1 MDLKI
6 ISRLLK
12 LGRSSQIFTLGDIS
26 IFDVILSILLFVFS
40 VEAIYGMT
48 FFFYPALSILL
59 TRADTAEAV

>member
-40 VEAIYGMT
+40 VEAMYGMI
-48 FFFYPALSILL
+48 FFFLSS
-59 TRADTAEAV
+59 TEHTADQSRHC